1 VAFTFFFALFLG
13 AVVGVGGYA
22 FASGRRGWQPA
33 RARTTPRMMAT
44 TAPMMVQLGKGEIMT
59 TPLAGSDSA
68 ATGYQAPNF

>member
-1 VAFTFFFALFLG
+1 
-13 AVVGVGGYA
+13 
-22 FASGRRGWQPA
+22 
-33 RARTTPRMMAT
+33 MMAT